1 MIEIRF
7 YATDVG
13 NEPVRDWLKELERAD
28 RKSVGDDFQTVQLGW
43 QHGLIGEPLVKSLGS
58 GLFEVRSTLSSSSR
72 ISRVFFCIFESKIIL
87 LHAFIKKTQKT
98 PDKEIE
104 LARKRQ
110 MTFKNR
116 VM

>member
-7 YATDVG
+7 YTTEAG
-13 NEPVRDWLKELERAD
+13 NEPVREWLRSLDILEKKD
-28 RKSVGDDFQTVQLGW
+28 IGNDLQTVQLGW
-43 QHGLIGEPLVKSLGS
+43 EHGFIGEPLVKSLSS
-58 GLFEVRSTLSSSSR
+58 GLFEVRSTLSSSKR
-72 ISRVFFCIFESKIIL
+72 ITRIFFCVFQKKIIL
-87 LHAFIKKTQKT
+87 LHAFVKKTQKT

-110 MTFKNR
+110 ASLKNK